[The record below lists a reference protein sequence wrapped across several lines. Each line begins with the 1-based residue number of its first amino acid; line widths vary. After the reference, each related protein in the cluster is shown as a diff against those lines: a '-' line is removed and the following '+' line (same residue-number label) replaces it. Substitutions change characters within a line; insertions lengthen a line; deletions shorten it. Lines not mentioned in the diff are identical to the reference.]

1 MRPVPIPT
9 NPGQFGL
16 SLIAALR
23 NRRPKGECS
32 VSIVDRILR
41 IGEGRTLKKLDAIAD
56 QVESLAEEFSEFS
69 DAELR
74 DMTDELK

>member
-69 DAELR
+69 DA
-74 DMTDELK
+74 